1 MKTFVTLKMTRVT
14 AEGGFARWGEETRK
28 RMRQARFI
36 VASAIEKDALKS
48 SISLL
53 KRNKYGLPNAE
64 MYAIVKAEISKE
76 MALIIQD
83 LQARLSTLN

>member
-1 MKTFVTLKMTRVT
+1 MASTSSQHNSAKKQDLKNSV
-14 AEGGFARWGEETRK
+14 
-28 RMRQARFI
+28 
-36 VASAIEKDALKS
+36 IEKEALKS

-64 MYAIVKAEISKE
+64 MYAIVKAEIGKE

-83 LQARLSTLN
+83 MQAKLAMLN

>member
-1 MKTFVTLKMTRVT
+1 VASTSSQRNSAKKQDLKN
-14 AEGGFARWGEETRK
+14 
-28 RMRQARFI
+28 
-36 VASAIEKDALKS
+36 SAIEKDALKS

>member
-1 MKTFVTLKMTRVT
+1 MASTSSQRNSAKKQDLKNSV
-14 AEGGFARWGEETRK
+14 
-28 RMRQARFI
+28 
-36 VASAIEKDALKS
+36 IEKEALKS

-64 MYAIVKAEISKE
+64 MYAIVKAEIGKE

-83 LQARLSTLN
+83 MQAKLAMLN